1 MNHGLEY
8 FERWNKSKRLCYIS
22 NKPLSKDFLKARPL
36 TPSGIFAM
44 IYVMCEEAQR
54 LRLNVAPFSGKGK

>member
-1 MNHGLEY
+1 MNQGLEY
-8 FERWNKSKRLCYIS
+8 FEQWNKSKRLCYIS
-22 NKPLSKDFLKARPL
+22 NKSPLKDFLKAWPL

-54 LRLNVAPFSGKGK
+54 LRLNVAPFTGKEE